1 MRRFPKS
8 RILKIFTLSIICGT
22 LWFLSIHGQ
31 NMEQHSQRDLKKI
44 APVKLNF
51 RAPAVEDYVLDET
64 VNLEEVVYNKTF
76 SMNKEPIFL
85 ASRNVTQPPEQVT
98 SRGLIIMS
106 SMRTGSSFTGQLFN
120 QHPDVFYFFEPL
132 FPLQDKCGM
141 NLENKISTL
150 IGALTCKVDKI
161 VEIIVTSLKEANFLL
176 TKSTSDTSHLERR
189 ISNLKKCKESSLCF
203 RSSTKALCGEDLC
216 PQVDSCSK
224 CRMFPTSKQIEEK
237 CNAANLRVIKTVRTC
252 HLDHLSRVRS
262 SIGENFKIIHLVR
275 DPRAT
280 ALSRLRM
287 HYGLGNITREMKI
300 NCDFDV
306 TNLETF
312 KNRKLDPVNN
322 WLHGNYMVVR
332 YDDIVMNPINFFKQT
347 TEFVNRDVT
356 GKPIDLHHPD
366 VLDWLQENTR
376 SSEGHFYSTKRNIT
390 QQATK
395 WRNEIEMDMVRSV
408 QSVCSRMMEYF
419 GYRKVTTASELK
431 DSSLNLVLPIPE
443 LSYGRGKR

>member
-1 MRRFPKS
+1 
-8 RILKIFTLSIICGT
+8 
-22 LWFLSIHGQ
+22 
-31 NMEQHSQRDLKKI
+31 
-44 APVKLNF
+44 
-51 RAPAVEDYVLDET
+51 
-64 VNLEEVVYNKTF
+64 
-76 SMNKEPIFL
+76 
-85 ASRNVTQPPEQVT
+85 
-98 SRGLIIMS
+98 LIIMS

-132 FPLQDKCGM
+132 FPLQDKVVQLCACFLSIKRLVLSIYTKCPIYCLINI
-141 NLENKISTL
+141 NLY
-150 IGALTCKVDKI
+150 
-161 VEIIVTSLKEANFLL
+161 LL
-176 TKSTSDTSHLERR
+176 MHYQYCSIR
-189 ISNLKKCKESSLCF
+189 IF
-203 RSSTKALCGEDLC
+203 AFVHRSSTKALCGEDLC

-443 LSYGRGKR
+443 L